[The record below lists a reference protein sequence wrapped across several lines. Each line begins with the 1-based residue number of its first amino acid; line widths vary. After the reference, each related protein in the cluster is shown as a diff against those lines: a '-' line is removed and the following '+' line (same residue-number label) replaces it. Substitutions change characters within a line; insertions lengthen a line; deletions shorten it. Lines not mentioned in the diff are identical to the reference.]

1 MRPANEE
8 PKASDLTWSTSSKLA
23 SMQRTTVAVPRWK
36 AAVMLGAP
44 LLIGSIEVLHPN
56 AIGLSP
62 EEWVQ
67 LIASLGQ
74 RFLVLHVV
82 LLPLWPIL
90 GLVLLWML
98 PRQGTAS
105 RVSRV
110 ALAAYVV
117 LYPAFDSLVGIGTG
131 VLLDYRST
139 LTAAG
144 QAVLDPAIQ
153 RIFFDP
159 TGVPEL
165 LSIVGSVAWIV
176 AAIAAAVSLWRP
188 AGLRVAV
195 PLVASA
201 ILMGWG
207 HVWPMGPL
215 ATVALAV
222 AAWQFLVHQQRSAR
236 TNSAS
241 ARPTT
246 EARYAA
252 EPSGN

>member
-1 MRPANEE
+1 
-8 PKASDLTWSTSSKLA
+8 
-23 SMQRTTVAVPRWK
+23 
-36 AAVMLGAP
+36 MLGAP
-44 LLIGSIEVLHPN
+44 LLIGAIEVLHPN
-56 AIGLSP
+56 GIGLSP

-74 RFLVLHVV
+74 RFLALHIV

-90 GLVLLWML
+90 ALILFWML
-98 PRQGTAS
+98 PQQGTAG
-105 RVSRV
+105 RVSRI

-131 VLLDYRST
+131 VLLDYRAT
-139 LTAAG
+139 LNAAG

-153 RIFFDP
+153 SIFFDP

-165 LSIVGSVAWIV
+165 LAIVGSAAWIA

-188 AGLRVAV
+188 AGWRVAI
-195 PLVASA
+195 PLVASG

-207 HVWPMGPL
+207 HVWPMGP
-215 ATVALAV
+215 AANVALAV

-236 TNSAS
+236 TSSPSAQS
-241 ARPTT
+241 TS

-252 EPSGN
+252 GLSRN

>member
-1 MRPANEE
+1 
-8 PKASDLTWSTSSKLA
+8 
-23 SMQRTTVAVPRWK
+23 MQNTTAAIPRWK
-36 AAVMLGAP
+36 AAVMLGVP
-44 LLIGSIEVLHPN
+44 LLIGSMEMLHPN

-74 RFLVLHVV
+74 RFLALHIV
-82 LLPLWPIL
+82 LLPLWPML

-98 PRQGTAS
+98 PRDGTAS
-105 RVSRV
+105 RVSRI

-131 VLLDYRST
+131 VLLDYRAT
-139 LTAAG
+139 LDAAG

-165 LSIVGSVAWIV
+165 VSMAGSVTWTI
-176 AAIAAAVSLWRP
+176 AAIAAAVALWRP
-188 AGLRVAV
+188 AGWRVAV

-201 ILMGWG
+201 ILDRKSTR
-207 HVWPMGPL
+207 L
-215 ATVALAV
+215 
-222 AAWQFLVHQQRSAR
+222 
-236 TNSAS
+236 NSS
-241 ARPTT
+241 H
-246 EARYAA
+246 
-252 EPSGN
+252 

>member
-1 MRPANEE
+1 
-8 PKASDLTWSTSSKLA
+8 
-23 SMQRTTVAVPRWK
+23 MQNTTVAVSRWK

-44 LLIGSIEVLHPN
+44 LLIGALEVLHPN

-74 RFLVLHVV
+74 RFLALHVV

-90 GLVLLWML
+90 GLIVLWML
-98 PRQGTAS
+98 PQQGTAS
-105 RVSRV
+105 RVSRI

-131 VLLDYRST
+131 VLLDYRAT
-139 LTAAG
+139 LDAAG

-165 LSIVGSVAWIV
+165 LSIAGSVAWTV
-176 AAIAAAVSLWRP
+176 AAFAAAISLWRP
-188 AGLRVAV
+188 AGWRVAV
-195 PLVASA
+195 PLVASG

-215 ATVALAV
+215 ASVALAV
-222 AAWQFLVHQQRSAR
+222 AASQYLVQQHISAR
-236 TNSAS
+236 ASSAG

-252 EPSGN
+252 GLPGN